1 MPSKTTNGSPMI
13 KSVLQSKFK
22 RSKALPAIPMPKTLE
37 IHEHEMSSEYCTV
50 DQDTLV
56 SDELNSSN
64 YPR

>member
-13 KSVLQSKFK
+13 KSVLQSKFS
-22 RSKALPAIPMPKTLE
+22 RSKAMPAMSMPKTLE
-37 IHEHEMSSEYCTV
+37 IHEMRSEYCTV
-50 DQDTLV
+50 EQDTMV